1 MTITSPVDTTEA
13 DSGPAVEED
22 GHQQRV
28 TWAELFYD
36 LVLVFAVTSVAGYAA
51 EALNPANLGRA
62 LLLLVPFWWGWVGT
76 ALLTNNHDEVDSP
89 RTRLRL
95 FALAG
100 AILLMAV
107 AAPQAY
113 GDRGL
118 LFAGGYA
125 AVRVV
130 LLQSSGWHRVTGR
143 LSPYSTAVF
152 VSSPLYLLGGVLHGN
167 ARVVLWALAAVSEL
181 ASPMLFRRRMA
192 GMEFEAS
199 HLPERFGLFQIIALG
214 ETVVAIGTQA
224 SAAGADA
231 GTVAAAVVAFTLIC
245 GLWWTYFAFGAS
257 AVEHA
262 LRTAEVQAQVVREV
276 LSYGHFALVASIIAT
291 AVGCKYVLRH
301 PGDPFAGAELWVLA
315 GGAAGYLAT
324 FGYTRWRMFGR
335 PSKTRLPA
343 AGVVLLVA
351 LAASTAPAVAVL
363 ALIAAVVI
371 GLNLLESWLVATS
384 RF

>member
-1 MTITSPVDTTEA
+1 MPGPVDTTGA
-13 DSGPAVEED
+13 DSGPAVDEE
-22 GHQQRV
+22 GPHQQRV

-36 LVLVFAVTSVAGYAA
+36 LVLVFAVTSVASYAA
-51 EALNPANLGRA
+51 EALNRANLGRA

-76 ALLTNNHDEVDSP
+76 ALLTNNHEDVDSP

-100 AILLMAV
+100 GILLMAV

-113 GDRGL
+113 GARGL

-130 LLQSSGWHRVTGR
+130 LLQSIGWHRVTGP
-143 LSPYSTAVF
+143 LSPYSTAVL

-181 ASPMLFRRRMA
+181 ASPMLLRRRLA
-192 GMEFEAS
+192 GMQFEAS

-276 LSYGHFALVASIIAT
+276 LSYGHFALVVSIIAT
-291 AVGCKYVLRH
+291 AVGCKYVLKH
-301 PGDPFAGAELWVLA
+301 PGDPLTGAELWVLA
-315 GGAAGYLAT
+315 GGPAGYLAT

-335 PSKTRLPA
+335 PSKTRLPGA
-343 AGVVLLVA
+343 AAVLVVA
-351 LAASTAPAVAVL
+351 MAASAAPAVVVL
-363 ALIAAVVI
+363 ASIAAVVI